1 MPDLALWKWLLGAWC
16 AFNIGVAK
24 TGVPGL
30 GILAIPLFV
39 FTVGDARLSAGWLLP
54 ILISADVFAVF
65 YYRRHA
71 AAKRLLSLLPWVA
84 VGLAAG
90 AYVLRYDDNVLRPL
104 IGGIIFVMLCLYL
117 LRKRAVNP
125 IPTEGAFFT
134 GFYGSFAG
142 FATMIANA
150 AGPVMNIYLLTRKLT
165 REEFVATGAWFFFI
179 VNLTKV
185 PVYVSHH
192 MISQTSLLF
201 DLAMFPAT
209 IGGALFGRKLLA
221 WMPEKAFES
230 AVIVLTF
237 LATIALFLPSR

>member
-1 MPDLALWKWLLGAWC
+1 
-16 AFNIGVAK
+16 
-24 TGVPGL
+24 
-30 GILAIPLFV
+30 
-39 FTVGDARLSAGWLLP
+39 
-54 ILISADVFAVF
+54 
-65 YYRRHA
+65 
-71 AAKRLLSLLPWVA
+71 
-84 VGLAAG
+84 
-90 AYVLRYDDNVLRPL
+90 VLRPL

-117 LRKRAVNP
+117 LRKRTVNP

-150 AGPVMNIYLLTRKLT
+150 AGPVMNMYLLTKKLT

-185 PVYVSHH
+185 PVYVSHQ

-201 DLAMFPAT
+201 DLAMLPAT

-221 WMPEKAFES
+221 WMPEKAFEY

-237 LATIALFLPSR
+237 LATIALFLPAR